1 MLRLKNITKAYE
13 DNIVFND
20 AEISFPETG
29 LILLYGHNGAGKS
42 TLLSLISGNDI
53 NYQGSIT
60 IDDTIISNK
69 NLDYYKEQELF
80 RLAKSRDYLLH
91 GESMRINQFYY

>member
-42 TLLSLISGNDI
+42 TLLSLISGNDNRVNI
-53 NYQGSIT
+53 KVTNLGETLIT
-60 IDDTIISNK
+60 NFDLSN
-69 NLDYYKEQELF
+69 
-80 RLAKSRDYLLH
+80 
-91 GESMRINQFYY
+91 